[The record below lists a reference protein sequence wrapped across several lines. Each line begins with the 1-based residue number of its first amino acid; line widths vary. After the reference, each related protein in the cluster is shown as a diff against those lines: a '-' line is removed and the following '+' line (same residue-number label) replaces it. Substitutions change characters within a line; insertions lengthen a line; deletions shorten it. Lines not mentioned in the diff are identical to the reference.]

1 MNQSTLQARRYQA
14 ASCLQLSSMVAEYG
28 PTLRKYFFGQGIRP
42 SFLKKIIRWILIQ
55 KCEKLILFND
65 TSIKVTV
72 LKAMETI
79 EYHSQHVGLIASYY
93 NSKDS
98 GKFLGQGGRELGGE
112 NLGHAAYLYLMH
124 TLDLR
129 ETNVF
134 DEMEHKIR
142 HWEGCLDIDYS
153 NDMKE
158 EKRWVEINGELKL
171 QIKKLSEEELQ
182 DKLKHNRQET
192 ISLARDDLQEYM
204 QKMSPEYIQA
214 QRLKILESIRKIFE
228 HIFFVEKNVDNIAEV
243 LLLLDTL
250 ARRKNFPRIW
260 LINLA
265 KELINNPKL
274 SPVLKN
280 LLI

>member
-1 MNQSTLQARRYQA
+1 MLHTEQHQLRIRTKTL
-14 ASCLQLSSMVAEYG
+14 
-28 PTLRKYFFGQGIRP
+28 
-42 SFLKKIIRWILIQ
+42 
-55 KCEKLILFND
+55 
-65 TSIKVTV
+65 VTV
-72 LKAMETI
+72 ILVGAVVGALAITI
-79 EYHSQHVGLIASYY
+79 QNPQLF
-93 NSKDS
+93 K
-98 GKFLGQGGRELGGE
+98 GQIF
-112 NLGHAAYLYLMH
+112 NQ
-124 TLDLR
+124 DD
-129 ETNVF
+129 
-134 DEMEHKIR
+134 DEVIT
-142 HWEGCLDIDYS
+142 
-153 NDMKE
+153 
-158 EKRWVEINGELKL
+158 
-171 QIKKLSEEELQ
+171 EELQ